1 MGSKLNKNIL
11 KISSI
16 TIISLLLASCSNEPE
31 TNVKINL
38 NPIPYSIE
46 VPREIAKRLSIE
58 NMLTTSPNEFTE
70 QAKKAGAIAQ
80 IYINYR
86 ADDGTIHGFAG
97 VYYFKKTDFEKAAN
111 PKEPP
116 LYGSMIVED
125 KSMILAIAGPQDS
138 IFDPLTQDGK
148 NSMELYTII
157 YQPSSYKPISLT
169 LTK

>member
-58 NMLTTSPNEFTE
+58 NMITTSPNEFTE

-97 VYYFKKTDFEKAAN
+97 
-111 PKEPP
+111 
-116 LYGSMIVED
+116 
-125 KSMILAIAGPQDS
+125 
-138 IFDPLTQDGK
+138 K